1 MSDPRIQKMARLL
14 VEYCVEVKPGDRV
27 IVNGGRAAFPLIKET
42 FREVLRA
49 GGLPYVG
56 WREDELMEILL
67 KEGSDEQ
74 LEHVPE
80 PSRLLYETYDA
91 TINIAA
97 AVNTRILSGI
107 EPARQRVFQM
117 ANRELMATV
126 MKRSAAKEFN
136 WVGTIFPT
144 AAYAQDAD
152 MSLADFEDFVYN
164 ACRLD
169 TADPVAEWRRVGARQ
184 EKLIA
189 WLSDKKQVEVKGPNV
204 DLRLQI
210 DGRTFINGEGRRNM
224 PCGEI
229 FTGPVEDSVNGWVR
243 FSYPAIHQGRE
254 VEGVELRFENGRVTH
269 AIARKNEEFLLSV
282 LDTDPG
288 ARYLGEFAIGTNHG
302 ISRFTR
308 SILFDEKIGGTI
320 HMAVGAGYPESG
332 SKNQSAVHWDMI
344 CDMRD
349 GGQIWV
355 DGELFY
361 DSGQFVI

>member
-14 VEYCVEVKPGDRV
+14 VEYCVAVKPGDRV
-27 IVNGGRAAFPLIKET
+27 IVNGGRAAFPLVKET

-49 GGLPYVG
+49 GGHPYVG

-67 KEGSDEQ
+67 KEGSDDQ
-74 LEHVPE
+74 LKHLPE
-80 PSRLLYETYDA
+80 PARLLYETYDS
-91 TINIAA
+91 TINISAA
-97 AVNTRILSGI
+97 GNTRILSGVD
-107 EPARQRVFQM
+107 PARQRVFQM

-126 MKRSAAKEFN
+126 MKRSAAKEFD

-152 MSLADFEDFVYN
+152 MSLADFEDFVYS

-169 TADPVAEWRRVGARQ
+169 TADPVAEWQRVGAEQ

-204 DLRLQI
+204 ELSLRI

-254 VEGVELRFENGRVTH
+254 VEGVELRFENGRVVEAT
-269 AIARKNEEFLLSV
+269 ARKNEEFLLSV

-361 DSGQFVI
+361 ESGQFVI